1 MYVSTGV
8 TALCPVGASGFTPG
22 FMWVNVAQSS
32 VFCTVL
38 WRPWLSLCHLSIWSL
53 YYLSLCGVWHDYLLC
68 IFKRPCSWLHQ
79 YIVILV
85 SSLPNTSTRV
95 HFFKVIVTCILI
107 ITICL
112 IVLSSQ
118 SNAYDLLDIVMF
130 ENLQFPNKT
139 NVSLSRF

>member
-1 MYVSTGV
+1 MMYVSTGV

-85 SSLPNTSTRV
+85 SSLPNTSTRA
-95 HFFKVIVTCILI
+95 HFIVTCILI

-118 SNAYDLLDIVMF
+118 SNAYDLLDIVILKIYNF
-130 ENLQFPNKT
+130 Q
-139 NVSLSRF
+139 